1 MDLEFVQISMMRRKR
16 ENFVSDEANFAAGC
30 GQSGEKFN
38 EIGNKICRL
47 EPID

>member
-47 EPID
+47 ETID